1 MIQAKRLVITLVFS
15 VIVGFIF
22 AQQATIRGIVKDSRT
37 NETIIG
43 ANVVIEGT
51 TIGTSTGV
59 DGSYTISNLDPG
71 TYNLLVTFVSY
82 HRQRIESVTVG
93 RGQTLL
99 IDIRLEEDIA
109 LLEGVQVAARRT
121 KQTDLALLS
130 TIKAS
135 EIVVSGISAQQ
146 ISRSQ
151 DSDASLVIRRIPGV
165 TVVDGRFIMIR
176 GLSERYNPTMLHNV
190 FAPSMEADVRSFSI
204 DIIPSSLVDQI
215 LIYKS
220 PSAELPGEFAGGV
233 VKILTKN
240 IPDDNSL
247 QVNYALSYEPNTS
260 LQEFQRQETG
270 KWHWLG
276 FNDGKYDLP
285 KNFPSTL
292 RGIND
297 PTRLEQLGR
306 SLPNNW
312 KPEEVNARLNH
323 SAHITNM
330 LRLKLGKVV
339 IGNVTSINYNNSKSV
354 DNISRADFNAY
365 DMNLQLS
372 SPIFNF
378 NDQQNNEKIR
388 SGILHNW
395 GFSIG
400 PNHNIEF
407 KNLFNQM
414 SASQYV
420 FRTGRHNEFNYYAN
434 NHSFHQV
441 YRGIYAG
448 QLMGNHKFSDRT
460 KIDWAGGYSYSYR
473 DEPDYRRFRTDLD
486 TADRTV
492 TTYIPVGAA
501 ATYFLG
507 RFYSKM
513 KEHNYTTAINFHHTY
528 SFSSQSFF
536 EPEFSAGIFIEQKDR
551 TFDARNLGYTKAN
564 SSQFD
569 PLLIYVPVDS
579 LFHPQNINNTYGI
592 RIDEQ
597 TNPSDSYAVDNSLMS
612 GYAQLSV
619 PVTQK
624 IRFAAGLRIE
634 DHTQQFTS
642 ATLTADKVDT
652 LKNSL
657 NLLPSAYL
665 AYNFNQKM
673 LVRFAYG
680 KTLNRPEFRELAPFG
695 FYDFNYNLVKKGNP
709 ALKDAKIH
717 NFDLRWEYYPTPNEI
732 IMAGLFYKHFINPIE
747 SSFVP
752 GAGTAGSKIFTFS
765 NADKAISRGIEV
777 EIRKSLNGLTESK
790 FIDKVFVVF
799 NTALIN
805 SRVVLGEA
813 GLGQSFTERPMQ
825 GQSPYIV
832 NASLYYADPDRNLS
846 VAVLYNL
853 IGKRIYMIGYD
864 DYAEIY
870 EMPRNLIDLTVTK
883 GLSESIELK
892 FGIRDLLNSE
902 SMYLQDNRRDGKL
915 NPKTNQSIERYY
927 PGSNISLGLTWK
939 I

>member
-1 MIQAKRLVITLVFS
+1 MLQAKRLVITLFFS
-15 VIVGFIF
+15 VIINFLF
-22 AQQATIRGIVKDSRT
+22 AQSGTIRGRVKDSRS

-43 ANVVIEGT
+43 ANVVIEGS
-51 TIGTSTGV
+51 TIGTSTGI
-59 DGSYTISNLDPG
+59 DGSYAISNLVPG
-71 TYNLLVTFVSY
+71 TYTLMVTFVSY
-82 HRQRIESVTVG
+82 HKQRIENIVVG
-93 RGQTLL
+93 RGQTVL
-99 IDIRLEEDIA
+99 IDISLEEDIA

-130 TIKAS
+130 TIKS
-135 EIVVSGISAQQ
+135 GEIVVSGISAQQ

-151 DSDASLVIRRIPGV
+151 DSDASMVIKRIPGV

-190 FAPSMEADVRSFSI
+190 FAPSMEADVRSFSF
-204 DIIPSSLVDQI
+204 DIIPSSLIDQI

-240 IPDDNSL
+240 IPDENSL
-247 QVNYALSYEPNTS
+247 QVNYSLSYEPNTS
-260 LQEFQRQETG
+260 FGEFQRQETG

-276 FNDGKYDLP
+276 FNDGQYDLP

-292 RGIND
+292 RGISD
-297 PTRLEQLGR
+297 QTRLEQLGQ

-312 KPEEVNARLNH
+312 KSEEVNAGLNY
-323 SAHITNM
+323 SAYITNM
-330 LRLKLGKVV
+330 LRFKIGKIVV
-339 IGNVTSINYNNSKSV
+339 GNVTSINYNNSKSV
-354 DNISRADFNAY
+354 DNVTRADYNAY
-365 DMNLQLS
+365 DMQLQIS
-372 SPIFNF
+372 SPIFYF

-395 GFSIG
+395 GFSFG
-400 PNHNIEF
+400 PNHNVEF

-448 QLMGNHKFSDRT
+448 QLMGNHKFGERT
-460 KIDWAGGYSYSYR
+460 SVDWAGGYSYSYR
-473 DEPDYRRFRTDLD
+473 DEPDYRRFRSDLD
-486 TADRTV
+486 TADQSV
-492 TTYIPVGAA
+492 SLYIPVGAA

-507 RFYSKM
+507 RFYSEM
-513 KEHNYTTAINFHHTY
+513 KEDNLTATVNFRHTFN
-528 SFSSQSFF
+528 FSKQSFF
-536 EPEFSAGIFIEQKDR
+536 EPEFSAGVFIEQKDR
-551 TFDARNLGYTKAN
+551 TFNARNLGYTKAN
-564 SSQFD
+564 SAQFD
-569 PLLIYVPVDS
+569 QSLIYVSVDS
-579 LFHPQNINNTYGI
+579 LFHPSNINHTHGI

-597 TNPSDSYAVDNSLMS
+597 TNPSDSYSAENALVS

-619 PVTQK
+619 PITAR
-624 IRFAAGLRIE
+624 IRFAAGLRVE

-642 ATLTADKVDT
+642 ATLTADKIDT
-652 LKNSL
+652 LKN
-657 NLLPSAYL
+657 NLSFLPSAYI
-665 AYNFNQKM
+665 AYNFSEKM

-709 ALKDAKIH
+709 SLKDAQIQ
-717 NFDLRWEYYPTPNEI
+717 NFDLRWEYYPSPNEI
-732 IMAGLFYKHFINPIE
+732 IMAGLFYKRFMSPIE

-752 GAGTAGSKIFTFS
+752 GAGTGGSKIFTIS
-765 NADKAISRGIEV
+765 NADRATSQGIEV
-777 EIRKSLNGLTESK
+777 EIRKSLDGLTNSRFLDK
-790 FIDKVFVVF
+790 FFVVF
-799 NTALIN
+799 NTALID
-805 SRVVLGEA
+805 SKVELGEA
-813 GLGQSFTERPMQ
+813 GLGQSYTHRPMQ
-825 GQSPYIV
+825 GQSPYII
-832 NASLYYADPDRNLS
+832 NLGLYYTDHDKSLS

-853 IGKRIYMIGYD
+853 IGKRIFMIGFD

-870 EMPRNLIDLTVTK
+870 EMPRNLIDLTITK
-883 GLSESIELK
+883 GLTDRIEMK
-892 FGIRDLLNSE
+892 FGIRDFLNSE

-915 NPKTNQSIERYY
+915 NPKTNQSIERFY
-927 PGSNISLGLTWK
+927 PGTNISVGLTWK